1 MAPKKKKMGNKLSL
15 TIDHKLNINTF
26 CLTFA
31 LFDRLRLIMAPS
43 EIVELSEKIILQF
56 WEVQE
61 SKKSLGL
68 AEYKL
73 KGAPLFDS
81 TNEESSQF
89 KHLLCTLI
97 KSYYETGWHLEASM
111 CLNDANKSQVIFKK
125 KQPIHTQ
132 IGMVSLLFDDIIS
145 VIGPESIQTAVKQA
159 ISSSWPNGVNKELN
173 TSTQTRQS
181 YEIKLNGYPWNSGY
195 GHADY
200 YNSSNLVCSI
210 FKSAERF
217 GWKFVDSIQT
227 YKKSSLIFRYEPESI
242 EAGDYFALIIDRTD
256 RINIVSPPA
265 KTIDIIKDSIS
276 SAWTKGIQ
284 KEGEH
289 LNTYEFKL
297 KGNPWWN
304 YGDDIVHSKRVINK
318 IVDNLKSNNYS
329 LHAICDTQT
338 LNSKLGTFFFKK
350 RNLSSPARTLTMG
363 FTLSKFILITD
374 DLNGFSNLVRE
385 ALNSGGWVSGFGE
398 SNFFGALR
406 FELNGKPFLSHSSQP
421 DAVRFI
427 LVMLVLFDK
436 LDGLRNFKYLTS
448 GDLNDSHASKFR
460 NTFSLLFEYSP

>member
-1 MAPKKKKMGNKLSL
+1 MGNKLSL

-31 LFDRLRLIMAPS
+31 RYDRLRLIMAPS
-43 EIVELSEKIILQF
+43 ELVELSEKIILQF

-73 KGAPLFDS
+73 KGTPLTQLDN
-81 TNEESSQF
+81 TNEESIRF
-89 KHLLCTLI
+89 KHLICTLI

-111 CLNDANKSQVIFKK
+111 CLNDINISQVIFKK
-125 KQPIHTQ
+125 KQPIQTQ
-132 IGMVSLLFDDIIS
+132 IGMVSLLFGEFIS
-145 VIGPESIQTAVKQA
+145 VIGPDSIQAAVKQA
-159 ISSSWPNGVNKELN
+159 ISSSWPNGVSKELN

-181 YEIKLNGYPWNSGY
+181 YEIQLNGYPWSSFSQTDYFNSP
-195 GHADY
+195 
-200 YNSSNLVCSI
+200 NLICSI

-217 GWKFVDSIQT
+217 GWKYVDSIQT
-227 YKKSSLIFRYEPESI
+227 TRKSSLLFRYEPESI
-242 EAGDYFALIIDRTD
+242 EQGDYFALVFDRLD

-265 KTIDIIKDSIS
+265 KTVDIIKASIS
-276 SAWTKGIQ
+276 SAWSKGIQ

-297 KGNPWWN
+297 KGYPWRN
-304 YGDDIVHSKRVINK
+304 YEEDIVHSKRLINK
-318 IVDNLKSNNYS
+318 IVDGLRASNYS
-329 LHAICDTQT
+329 LHAICDTQS
-338 LNSKLGTFFFKK
+338 LNTKLGTFFFKK
-350 RNLSSPARTLTMG
+350 SSVSSPARTFALG
-363 FTLSKFILITD
+363 FTLSKLILITD

-385 ALNSGGWVSGFGE
+385 ALNGGGWASGFEE
-398 SNFFGALR
+398 SNYFGAFQ
-406 FELNGKPFLSHSSQP
+406 FELLNGEPFFSHSSKP
-421 DAVRFI
+421 DAVRFV

-448 GDLNDSHASKFR
+448 GDLNDSHSLKFR
-460 NTFSLLFEYSP
+460 NTFSLLFECS